1 MHISQSDSNVY
12 SVKRSRA
19 LLTFHISCPA
29 LKMERPQFAQR
40 HRRKD
45 IKRMCNC
52 SLNRPPPLCKRLE
65 GEHHPPALTPGSQ
78 DGNSTS
84 PPLGG
89 GGGGLQ
95 GGQGIQGGRRNSALG
110 TLEGIQ
116 MNASLVR
123 HPFASLQAN
132 WIVSSFFIFESL
144 AATH

>member
-40 HRRKD
+40 HRGKD
-45 IKRMCNC
+45 IMRMYTC

-65 GEHHPPALTPGSQ
+65 GEHHQSALTPGSQ

-95 GGQGIQGGRRNSALG
+95 GGQGIQGDRRNSALG
-110 TLEGIQ
+110 SLEGIQ

-132 WIVSSFFIFESL
+132 
-144 AATH
+144 

>member
-12 SVKRSRA
+12 SVKRSCA

-45 IKRMCNC
+45 IMRMCTY
-52 SLNRPPPLCKRLE
+52 SLNRPPSLGKRLE

-95 GGQGIQGGRRNSALG
+95 GGQGIQDGRRNSALG
-110 TLEGIQ
+110 SLEGIQ

-132 WIVSSFFIFESL
+132 
-144 AATH
+144 

>member
-1 MHISQSDSNVY
+1 MCTFDISHFMPRIKDGKASICSKAPKERYYENVH
-12 SVKRSRA
+12 
-19 LLTFHISCPA
+19 LF
-29 LKMERPQFAQR
+29 
-40 HRRKD
+40 
-45 IKRMCNC
+45 
-52 SLNRPPPLCKRLE
+52 LNRPPSLGKRLE
-65 GEHHPPALTPGSQ
+65 GEHHPSALTPGSQ

-110 TLEGIQ
+110 SLEGIQ

-132 WIVSSFFIFESL
+132 
-144 AATH
+144 